1 MQIVKIEGMS
11 CKHCVQAVTEA
22 LQKLDGLENIKVSL
36 DNSSASFENT
46 KNIDEQTIKNAIIQ
60 IGFIA

>member
-36 DNSSASFENT
+36 DNASASFENT